1 MVNEK
6 DALNAERLHALF
18 REGLQQTE
26 LLLPG
31 KRFGKVRDSYQL
43 QEGQLLLV
51 TTDRLS
57 AFDRILACVPYKGQ
71 VLNQLAAWWFEQT
84 ADIVPNHAISV
95 PDPNALIARE
105 ARPFKVEVIVRGY
118 ISGVTK
124 TALWHRYS
132 LGERDI
138 YGHTFSDGL
147 KKNQALPLPIITPTT
162 KGGPTGHDER
172 LTCAEVVQRGLLDEE
187 TWERVQAAAL
197 DIFGRG
203 QEIAQ
208 SSGLIL
214 VDTKYEFGWGA
225 DDEVMLIDELH
236 TPDSSRFWRADS
248 YAERFESGKEP
259 ENFDKEFVR
268 LEYAAQG
275 YRGDGPPPEM
285 GAGLWVAA
293 SQRYIS
299 IFEMLTGRAFAPGTY
314 PVEPRLKDN
323 LLTAGVLGE
332 AGR

>member
-1 MVNEK
+1 MDSQIIRSLLPN
-6 DALNAERLHALF
+6 
-18 REGLQQTE
+18 GLQQTD
-26 LLLPG
+26 LALTGRLS
-31 KRFGKVRDSYQL
+31 GKVRDQYQL
-43 QEGQLLLV
+43 PDGQLILV

-71 VLNQLAAWWFEQT
+71 VLNQLAAWWFERT

-138 YGHTFSDGL
+138 YGHTFPDGL
-147 KKNQALPLPIITPTT
+147 KKNQALPRPIITPTT

-172 LTCAEVVQRGLLDEE
+172 LTCAEVVQRELLDEG
-187 TWERVQAAAL
+187 TWEKVQAAAL

-203 QEIAQ
+203 QVIAQ
-208 SSGLIL
+208 SAGLIL

-236 TPDSSRFWRADS
+236 TPDSSRFWRSDS
-248 YAERFESGKEP
+248 YWERFESGNEP

-268 LEYAAQG
+268 LEYVAQG

-285 GAGLWVAA
+285 GAELWVAA

-299 IFEMLTGRAFAPGTY
+299 IFEMLTGHSFAPGTY
-314 PVEPRLKDN
+314 PVEPRLTDN
-323 LLTAGVLGE
+323 LLAAGVLSE